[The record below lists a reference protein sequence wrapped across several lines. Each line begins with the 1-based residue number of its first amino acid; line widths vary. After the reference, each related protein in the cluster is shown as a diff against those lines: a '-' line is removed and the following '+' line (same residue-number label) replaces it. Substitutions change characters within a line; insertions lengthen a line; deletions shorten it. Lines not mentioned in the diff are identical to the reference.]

1 MLNARDTDWLQG
13 FGQECDGHWDK
24 ETILAAGGQSTLA
37 LEADH
42 EGSASSEPPSVHIVE
57 QSDSLHILTWN
68 RATGDK
74 WDESQKKK
82 KNLVGNRCKFNLQL
96 IGMTFGS
103 GWGMCQPLW
112 FLCLAWYMAAG
123 TIFSF
128 SFTGMLGLHCAVQF
142 GKEEQGPWRHCS
154 QDFIFSPHLLHDFTV
169 RGIRFYVFFTPES
182 SGPWLWQPSWNCWR
196 GTRILL

>member
-1 MLNARDTDWLQG
+1 MHGTLTDFRDLARSVMDTGTKRPFWLLEDRALLLWKPTMKAAHRQSPLLCTLLNKA
-13 FGQECDGHWDK
+13 
-24 ETILAAGGQSTLA
+24 TLCT
-37 LEADH
+37 
-42 EGSASSEPPSVHIVE
+42 SSLGIVP
-57 QSDSLHILTWN
+57 LVIN
-68 RATGDK
+68 GKRA
-74 WDESQKKK
+74 KKK